1 MQRILTATGFMSFG
15 VVRAHGSPGGGWA
28 GAIYFSLF
36 VAHNLAYVQSPDAR
50 VNPKYALVI
59 INY

>member
-1 MQRILTATGFMSFG
+1 MSFG